1 MQAII
6 FNDKRKIRSYNYFM
20 NTFLEYLPWFWLLL
34 SIIFT
39 VIEVATLG
47 LTTIWFALGALVML
61 LLSPLPIPFLWQIL
75 VFLIISSV
83 LLIFTR
89 PIAVKK
95 LKVGREKTNTD
106 SLIGEKAL
114 VIKDISEFDKGLVKV
129 HGMEWSAQ
137 SVDGQTVVKGERCIV
152 ERIEG
157 VTLMVRKLE
166 LAEK

>member
-1 MQAII
+1 MGLL
-6 FNDKRKIRSYNYFM
+6 
-20 NTFLEYLPWFWLLL
+20 LEYLPWFWLFLMIL
-34 SIIFT
+34 FT
-39 VIEVATLG
+39 AIEVATFG

-61 LLSPLPIPFLWQIL
+61 FLSPLPIPFLWQIL
-75 VFLIISSV
+75 LFLIISSV

-114 VIKDISEFDKGLVKV
+114 VIKEITEFEKGLVKIR
-129 HGMEWSAQ
+129 GMEWSAQ
-137 SVDGQTVVKGERCIV
+137 SIDGKPIAKDETCIV

-157 VTLMVRKLE
+157 VTVVVGRGVLE
-166 LAEK
+166 EDQVVATTE

>member
-6 FNDKRKIRSYNYFM
+6 FNDKREIWSYNYFM
-20 NTFLEYLPWFWLLL
+20 NTILEYLPWFWLLL
-34 SIIFT
+34 SVIFT

-47 LTTIWFALGALVML
+47 LTTIWFALGSLVML

-75 VFLIISSV
+75 LFLIISSV

-89 PIAVKK
+89 PIVVKK

-114 VIKDISEFDKGLVKV
+114 VIKEIAEFDKGMVKV

-137 SVDGQTVVKGERCIV
+137 SVDGRTIAKGERCIV

-157 VTLMVRKLE
+157 VTLMVGKLD

>member
-1 MQAII
+1 M
-6 FNDKRKIRSYNYFM
+6 
-20 NTFLEYLPWFWLLL
+20 EYLPWFWLFLMIL
-34 SIIFT
+34 FT
-39 VIEVATLG
+39 AIEVTTFG

-61 LLSPLPIPFLWQIL
+61 FLSPLPIPFLWQIFLFL
-75 VFLIISSV
+75 VISSV

-114 VIKDISEFDKGLVKV
+114 VIKEITEFEKGLVKV
-129 HGMEWSAQ
+129 RGMEWSAQ
-137 SVDGQTVVKGERCIV
+137 SIDGKTIAKDETCIV

-157 VTLMVRKLE
+157 VTVVVGRGVLE
-166 LAEK
+166 EDQVVATTE

>member
-1 MQAII
+1 
-6 FNDKRKIRSYNYFM
+6 M
-20 NTFLEYLPWFWLLL
+20 NTFFEYLPWFWLFL

-39 VIEVATLG
+39 GIEVATLG
-47 LTTIWFALGALVML
+47 LTTIWFALGSLVML
-61 LLSPLPIPFLWQIL
+61 LLSPLPIPFLWQVL
-75 VFLIISSV
+75 LFLIISSV

-114 VIKDISEFDKGLVKV
+114 VIKDICEFDKGMVKI

-137 SVDGQTVVKGERCIV
+137 SVDGKTLAKGERCIV

-157 VTLMVRKLE
+157 VTLMVGKLD

>member
-1 MQAII
+1 MGLL
-6 FNDKRKIRSYNYFM
+6 
-20 NTFLEYLPWFWLLL
+20 LEYLPWFWLFLMIL
-34 SIIFT
+34 FT
-39 VIEVATLG
+39 AIEVATFG

-61 LLSPLPIPFLWQIL
+61 FLSPLPIPFLWQIL
-75 VFLIISSV
+75 LFLIISSV

-114 VIKDISEFDKGLVKV
+114 VIKEITEFEKGLVKV
-129 HGMEWSAQ
+129 RGIEWSAQ
-137 SVDGQTVVKGERCIV
+137 SIDGKPIAKDETCIV

-157 VTLMVRKLE
+157 VTVVVGRGVLE
-166 LAEK
+166 EDQVVATTE

>member
-1 MQAII
+1 MGLL
-6 FNDKRKIRSYNYFM
+6 
-20 NTFLEYLPWFWLLL
+20 LEYLPWFWLFLMIL
-34 SIIFT
+34 FT
-39 VIEVATLG
+39 AIEVATFG

-61 LLSPLPIPFLWQIL
+61 FLSPLPIPFLWQIL
-75 VFLIISSV
+75 LFLIISSV

-114 VIKDISEFDKGLVKV
+114 VIKEITEFEKGLVKIR
-129 HGMEWSAQ
+129 GIEWSAQ
-137 SVDGQTVVKGERCIV
+137 SIDGKPIAKDETCIV

-157 VTLMVRKLE
+157 VTVVVGRGVLE
-166 LAEK
+166 EDQVVATTE

>member
-1 MQAII
+1 MGLL
-6 FNDKRKIRSYNYFM
+6 
-20 NTFLEYLPWFWLLL
+20 LEYLPWFWLFLMIL
-34 SIIFT
+34 FT
-39 VIEVATLG
+39 VIEVATFG

-61 LLSPLPIPFLWQIL
+61 FLSPLPIPFLWQIL
-75 VFLIISSV
+75 LFLIISSV

-114 VIKDISEFDKGLVKV
+114 VIKKITEFEKGLVKIR
-129 HGMEWSAQ
+129 GIEWSAQ
-137 SVDGQTVVKGERCIV
+137 SIDGKPIAKDETCIV

-157 VTLMVRKLE
+157 VTVVVGRGVLE
-166 LAEK
+166 EDQVVASTE